1 MMLTQHGRNSSGVSH
16 LATLQDPLRRINELA
31 AALRLRLMPAA
42 MTELDIVARR
52 LIRASEGDLRRWIGV
67 ARLDNDLLGTLYLR
81 VRELL
86 EQGQEADDDDLA
98 EDVTLTM
105 YLTAAAWKMRDD
117 PQLELL
123 PALRQM
129 LSSILANDRLM
140 NANGGAT
147 TH

>member
-1 MMLTQHGRNSSGVSH
+1 MILTQHRRNSSRLSH
-16 LATLQDPLRRINELA
+16 RATLQDPLRRINDLA
-31 AALRLRLMPAA
+31 AALPLRSVAAA

-52 LIRASEGDLRRWIGV
+52 MIRASEADLRRWIGV

-86 EQGQEADDDDLA
+86 EQGQDTDDDDLA

-140 NANGGAT
+140 NAAGGAT
-147 TH
+147 AH